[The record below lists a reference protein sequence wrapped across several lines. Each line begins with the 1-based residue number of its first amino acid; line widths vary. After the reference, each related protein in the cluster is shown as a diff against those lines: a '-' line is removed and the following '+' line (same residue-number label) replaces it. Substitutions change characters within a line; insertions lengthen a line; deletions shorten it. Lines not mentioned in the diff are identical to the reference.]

1 MLFVV
6 DAVLLCFATQSLR
19 IAVEWLHQ
27 GVSKGTGSPV
37 MSCDCIVFCELLL
50 ADRIGTATS
59 SDANLL
65 GFARKKC
72 VFFGYKRR
80 LRCGA
85 QLLEKSCLACATGLG
100 VVALAWNQSRSASA
114 M

>member
-1 MLFVV
+1 M
-6 DAVLLCFATQSLR
+6 
-19 IAVEWLHQ
+19 EWLHQ

-59 SDANLL
+59 SDANV
-65 GFARKKC
+65 RVCTKKMC
-72 VFFGYKRR
+72 FFGYKRR
-80 LRCGA
+80 LRCGE